1 MFAEVPKPLPL
12 IADSVAGMLALRTCV
27 MQVLEKSEVGVQV
40 LHELCGHV

>member
-27 MQVLEKSEVGVQV
+27 MQVDGFGEK
-40 LHELCGHV
+40 